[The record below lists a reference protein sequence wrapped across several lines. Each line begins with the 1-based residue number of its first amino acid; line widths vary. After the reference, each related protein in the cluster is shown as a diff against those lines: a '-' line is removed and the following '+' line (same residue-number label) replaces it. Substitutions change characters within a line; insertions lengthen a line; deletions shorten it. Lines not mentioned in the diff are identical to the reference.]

1 MTDFIR
7 LEEERLAQRPAE
19 LPFSREEYA
28 ARLALLRTRMAESG
42 LDILLITSPDG
53 MCWLHGY
60 DARWYRSHS
69 STCFPPTHCTVVHVD
84 HDRILLIEVAE
95 HEQLVRLTSCVDDF
109 RGIPETD
116 LDGFTDLLAA
126 ELAARG
132 WTRGTVGVER
142 WSALPNPAGLAAI
155 EAMLTTRG
163 YGLADATTV
172 IRRARRI
179 KSTAEITMIEHAQAA
194 CDAGI
199 TELHRQAYPGMT
211 ELEAWNTYM
220 TGMIAAG
227 GEPTAMH
234 ETIAV
239 GPPMP
244 MLHGVSTRRKIQ
256 RGDYFHADV
265 AGAVHR
271 YHARGTRPFFVGEP
285 PPWFTD
291 LAKVIAGAHDVLTA
305 TARPGLPFRDLH
317 RALREYFAEAGVDGW
332 AGGYELG
339 VSLPPDWVGEF
350 VWSSSDEDTEDVIEA
365 GLVTNFE
372 SVAFLAMV
380 DTVVFD
386 RDGARLLSTLPREV
400 MIVEVA

>member
-1 MTDFIR
+1 MMDFIR
-7 LEEERLAQRPAE
+7 REEERLAQRPAE

-28 ARLALLRTRMAESG
+28 ARLALLRTGMAESG
-42 LDILLITSPDG
+42 IDVLLVTSPDA

-60 DARWYRSHS
+60 DARWYRTHS
-69 STCFPPTHCTVVHVD
+69 STHFPPAHCTVVHVD
-84 HDRILLIEVAE
+84 HDRMVLIESAD

-109 RGIPETD
+109 RGLGEA
-116 LDGFTDLLAA
+116 DLLHDLVAA
-126 ELAARG
+126 ELGARG

-142 WSALPNPAGLAAI
+142 WSSVPHPAGLAAI
-155 EAMLTTRG
+155 EAMLTGRG
-163 YGLADATTV
+163 YGLTDATKV

-179 KSTAEITMIEHAQAA
+179 KSPAEIAMIERAQAA
-194 CDAGI
+194 CDAGVM
-199 TELHRQAYPGMT
+199 ELHRRARPGMT

-256 RGDYFHADV
+256 SGDYFHTDV
-265 AGAVHR
+265 AAAVHR
-271 YHARGTRPFFVGEP
+271 YHARATRTFFVGDP

-291 LAKVIAGAHDVLTA
+291 LTKILAGAFDVLTA
-305 TARPGLPFRDLH
+305 TARPGLPFRDLN
-317 RALREYFAEAGVDGW
+317 RAMREYFAEAGVDGW

-350 VWSSSDEDTEDVIEA
+350 VWSSSDEDTEDIIEA

-372 SVAFLAMV
+372 SCAFLAMI
-380 DTVVFD
+380 DTVVFEQ
-386 RDGARLLSTLPREV
+386 DGARPLSTLPRE
-400 MIVEVA
+400 ILTVEAT